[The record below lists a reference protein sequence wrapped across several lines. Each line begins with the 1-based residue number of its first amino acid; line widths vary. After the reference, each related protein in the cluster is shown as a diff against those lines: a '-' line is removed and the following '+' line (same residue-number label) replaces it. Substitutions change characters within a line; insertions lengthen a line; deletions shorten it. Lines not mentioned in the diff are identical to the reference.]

1 MRNIPERERLQKW
14 ARLWQYAR
22 PLLELQSD
30 IGRAKYVSSMHN
42 NSLLASTNAL
52 EGQSRQI
59 DDSMSS
65 IMNELIDE
73 LQLRHEE
80 IAKRKNVFDIL
91 VRNELNQLLEEMGLA
106 MSNLGIESPWSLEKQ
121 ASGKYH
127 NDLKA
132 IIPLTI
138 RFFRSL
144 SKLKEEERTKSLQDM
159 YSLTFFKPTMDK
171 EHLAEIE
178 LLRIRVMHQDQISIF
193 NQLLSPRYPAMLRS
207 ASVAIMTCFLEQSEE
222 IDSNDKLRLIKS
234 AVEIPSYGLLRA
246 TLSQLNS
253 QEKMD
258 GQLWLETMQAALA
271 QKELDV
277 ELIKTLMSI
286 LDNNFTL
293 QKNVMMINGR
303 DSSIFGGV
311 CVEDLLYTSRLLK
324 LICAIYRGDITDVDQ
339 LIQVEADINMRIGV
353 YYTWSN
359 SEFFPILQSL
369 FEEVDQI
376 KAQVIDKDWTTPL
389 MLAILA
395 GHDDVAMRLIDA
407 GAEVD
412 EVDTNN
418 QTALMLASA
427 NGYAKVVRSL
437 IEIRANIDAKDT
449 NGQTALMMACAA
461 GHESVVSQLIEAG
474 ANSAAEDKNGESALL
489 LASTK
494 GHDAVVKKLL
504 EAKAW
509 PGGCNN
515 NGETALML
523 ACAGGHKTVV
533 STLIEDYDSHIDSF
547 DNKGKTAFDRARAH
561 KDEEMMLILEKAQK
575 GYKEKVRNFE
585 KSELGQ
591 RILGILC
598 DALCSKLENAR
609 YSADDTSSSA
619 SP

>member
-1 MRNIPERERLQKW
+1 M
-14 ARLWQYAR
+14 
-22 PLLELQSD
+22 D
-30 IGRAKYVSSMHN
+30 AK
-42 NSLLASTNAL
+42 
-52 EGQSRQI
+52 
-59 DDSMSS
+59 
-65 IMNELIDE
+65 
-73 LQLRHEE
+73 
-80 IAKRKNVFDIL
+80 
-91 VRNELNQLLEEMGLA
+91 
-106 MSNLGIESPWSLEKQ
+106 
-121 ASGKYH
+121 
-127 NDLKA
+127 
-132 IIPLTI
+132 
-138 RFFRSL
+138 
-144 SKLKEEERTKSLQDM
+144 
-159 YSLTFFKPTMDK
+159 
-171 EHLAEIE
+171 
-178 LLRIRVMHQDQISIF
+178 
-193 NQLLSPRYPAMLRS
+193 
-207 ASVAIMTCFLEQSEE
+207 
-222 IDSNDKLRLIKS
+222 
-234 AVEIPSYGLLRA
+234 
-246 TLSQLNS
+246 
-253 QEKMD
+253 
-258 GQLWLETMQAALA
+258 LWLETMQAALA

-286 LDNNFTL
+286 LDNNFSL
-293 QKNVMMINGR
+293 QKNVMKINGM

-324 LICAIYRGDITDVDQ
+324 LISAIYRGDITDVDQ
-339 LIQVEADINMRIGV
+339 LIQVGADINMRIGV

-376 KAQVIDKDWTTPL
+376 KAQVIDKDWTKPL

-395 GHDDVAMRLIDA
+395 GHDDVAVRLIDA

-418 QTALMLASA
+418 QTALMLASV

-437 IEIRANIDAKDT
+437 IEAGANIDAKDI

-474 ANSAAEDKNGESALL
+474 ANSSAEDKNGETALL

-509 PGGCNN
+509 SGGCNN

-533 STLIEDYDSHIDSF
+533 STLIEDDDSHIDSF
-547 DNKGKTAFDRARAH
+547 DNNGKTAFDRARAH
-561 KDEEMMLILEKAQK
+561 KDEEMMRILEKAQK

-591 RILGILC
+591 RILGIWC
-598 DALCSKLENAR
+598 DMLCSK
-609 YSADDTSSSA
+609 
-619 SP
+619 P